1 MFKKV
6 DLLDVMATDY
16 GDYARKILR
25 IIFTS
30 DELQTR
36 ILPLGKSYLARKPL
50 DEDRF
55 KIFISK

>member
-1 MFKKV
+1 MFKQV

-25 IIFTS
+25 VIFTS

-36 ILPLGKSYLARKPL
+36 ILPPGKLHLARKPL
-50 DEDRF
+50 DEV
-55 KIFISK
+55 SKHL